1 MQRFDLAGARKRPG
15 VYMFVNKGSERDLDG
30 RSRLVVTG
38 RDFWYTEK
46 SNPSATQCKNSTTTG
61 WDKAYDFIRTTEA
74 ISMYAPGALSGNV
87 LLLLDKPK

>member
-15 VYMFVNKGSERDLDG
+15 VYMFANKGSERDLDG

-38 RDFWYTEK
+38 GNFWYTEK
-46 SNPSATQCKNSTTTG
+46 SNPTSVQCKNSTTTG
-61 WDKAYDFIRTTEA
+61 WDKTYDFVRTTERL
-74 ISMYAPGALSGNV
+74 STYAPGATEGNV